1 MSTMTPRQVA
11 DDLQVSV
18 FTAVQHMRAGLIGG
32 AFQIVP
38 GGPWRVDTD
47 TYQAWRARK
56 ATGVTVTDPERIEPR
71 STRSRAAQSRNRN
84 NQTK

>member
-47 TYQAWRARK
+47 AYTAWRAAK
-56 ATGVTVTDPERIEPR
+56 AQPADDPERIEQR
-71 STRSRAAQSRNRN
+71 TARSRAAQSRNRSN
-84 NQTK
+84 PTK